1 MARVKRSPIGT
12 GPAVSI
18 ILSDIANESLI
29 SACLRSN
36 RPKSTE
42 AVLRLTDHLERF
54 PDFYNADSVEESP
67 EEER

>member
-1 MARVKRSPIGT
+1 MTRVKRSPIGT

-18 ILSDIANESLI
+18 RLSDIANESLI

-42 AVLRLTDHLERF
+42 VVLRLTDHLERF
-54 PDFYNADSVEESP
+54 PDFYNADSVEESS

>member
-1 MARVKRSPIGT
+1 M
-12 GPAVSI
+12 
-18 ILSDIANESLI
+18 I

-36 RPKSTE
+36 RPKSME

>member
-1 MARVKRSPIGT
+1 MTRIKRSPLGT
-12 GPAVSI
+12 GPAVLI
-18 ILSDIANESLI
+18 RLSDIANEALI
-29 SACLRSN
+29 MASVRSN

-54 PDFYNADSVEESP
+54 PDFYNADSVEECP